1 MKLSERDKKLLLV
14 LLIVAIVCIPYF
26 FVIQPLLDK
35 CNALNKEIGELQ
47 SEVSYRKKLA
57 EQEGE
62 YESAAESLEY
72 VKETLLSR
80 FPSELPQEASILFI
94 HNTEQMIPL
103 SLYQVAFGDDVAAQV
118 TSDAEAQAIDE
129 VEKETGDVTNDS
141 VIQDNTQT
149 TGLGGGLTAI
159 QAQTRFAYDAGYDE
173 FKNFLKYVM
182 DYNDRMVISE
192 LDASFSA
199 EMNLVS
205 GNFTLRQYALSGSGR
220 EGVSVAEPNLLQGT
234 TNVFKQASG
243 NFGEDSETVAN
254 QPDFFI
260 MLNQPEADLDSLIIG
275 QSSDVTE
282 STYFASAKNSRQEV
296 TVTFTGEEGMYNAN
310 YKIGKSTYSDE
321 GVDFTKEGD
330 IYLQII
336 SSERLDDNDK
346 VEIDLN
352 IVNETDTAVVVET
365 LYDDSEDGRV
375 AIKGKTGDII
385 IN

>member
-47 SEVSYRKKLA
+47 SEVSYREKLA

-80 FPSELPQEASILFI
+80 FPSELPQEASILFM

-205 GNFTLRQYALSGSGR
+205 GNFTLQQYALSGSGR
-220 EGVSVAEPNLLQGT
+220 EEVSVAEPNLLQGT

-243 NFGEDSETVAN
+243 NFGEDSEVLEN

-310 YKIGKSTYSDE
+310 YKIGESAYSDE
-321 GVDFTKEGD
+321 GVDFVKEGD